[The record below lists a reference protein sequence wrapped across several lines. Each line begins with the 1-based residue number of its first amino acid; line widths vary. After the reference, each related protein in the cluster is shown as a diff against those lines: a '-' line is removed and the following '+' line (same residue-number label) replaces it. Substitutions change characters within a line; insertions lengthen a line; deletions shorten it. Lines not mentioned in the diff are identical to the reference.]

1 MEIKDS
7 FNINKYV
14 VIKQFLDR
22 NMANF
27 MYEYVK
33 NKALYATYMQT
44 NFPEDY
50 KDTSHGVGHFADE
63 QCFGA
68 YSCYGD
74 MMFDTLLV
82 SATGK
87 MNEYTGLE
95 LNPQYS
101 YFRLY
106 EKESVLKK
114 HKDRESCEISTTLC
128 LGYNSHY
135 NWPLYI
141 DGKSIELEPGD
152 MVIYKGCDVEHW
164 REPFEGLNHAQVFLH
179 YNDKNGKYKHQ
190 ILDGRNMIG
199 LRSGNK

>member
-7 FNINKYV
+7 FNINNYV
-14 VIKQFLDR
+14 VIRQFLDR

-33 NKALYATYMQT
+33 NKELYMRLTCKQI
-44 NFPEDY
+44 FPEDY
-50 KDTSHGVGHFADE
+50 KDTSYGVGHFADE

-95 LNPQYS
+95 LGNQYS

-106 EKESVLKK
+106 EKRKCVRK
-114 HKDRESCEISTTLC
+114 T
-128 LGYNSHY
+128 
-135 NWPLYI
+135 
-141 DGKSIELEPGD
+141 
-152 MVIYKGCDVEHW
+152 
-164 REPFEGLNHAQVFLH
+164 
-179 YNDKNGKYKHQ
+179 
-190 ILDGRNMIG
+190 
-199 LRSGNK
+199 